1 VEETKGA
8 TTYYSKLNNMYIELY
23 NITNENNMYSHRLF
37 ILFGLYFNRAKIQ
50 QKAAGRK
57 EKLIHVTR
65 EVR

>member
-1 VEETKGA
+1 
-8 TTYYSKLNNMYIELY
+8 MYIELY